1 MIKNILI
8 PITNG
13 TEEGEAV
20 ITADLLTRAD
30 ANVII
35 AGLTEE
41 VTTSHNI
48 TIKPHILL
56 SEIPE
61 DRIYDAVCIP
71 GGLKGVNTFLE
82 SSLLHKIVLNNY
94 NSNSFICAICAA
106 PLLLDML
113 NILQNE
119 DKFTCYP
126 SVISRINPERQSNY
140 LDVPVV
146 KTLDKNII
154 TSQGL
159 GTAFD
164 FGLEIIKNLFD
175 EETSNNIKEK
185 IVLKKI

>member
-71 GGLKGVNTFLE
+71 GGLKGVNTFL
-82 SSLLHKIVLNNY
+82 
-94 NSNSFICAICAA
+94 
-106 PLLLDML
+106 
-113 NILQNE
+113 
-119 DKFTCYP
+119 
-126 SVISRINPERQSNY
+126 
-140 LDVPVV
+140 
-146 KTLDKNII
+146 
-154 TSQGL
+154 
-159 GTAFD
+159 
-164 FGLEIIKNLFD
+164 
-175 EETSNNIKEK
+175 
-185 IVLKKI
+185 